1 MATPTNAAKLAARQ
15 STVIEKLIQ
24 SAKRYL
30 DDFTTENRAEITLDQ
45 IIGLAERVGKL
56 SPTDEQRE
64 RMWRIVEVGQQQLND
79 LVPFERVSTIDDDM
93 DDGEI
98 TGELSY

>member
-1 MATPTNAAKLAARQ
+1 MPKVSNAQLLQDRQ
-15 STVIEKLIQ
+15 SAVIEKLIQ

-45 IIGLAERVGKL
+45 IIGLAARVNKL

-64 RMWRIVEVGQQQLND
+64 RMWRIVEAGQQQLND